1 MIQLENNRRYLC
13 QWELNARVQLD
24 GYKPGTR
31 VEFSARNDCKNSA
44 LPVSAYEEDG
54 HVYAPVPNI
63 LLQSDGYIRVCV
75 SPSAGDAQKPAEKDI
90 RVVRRDKP
98 ADYVYTET
106 PINSVEDKV
115 DKYWGEEYTG
125 MTLVVG
131 DTGYVTPGRSGTI
144 TAEHDGKGNVTVT
157 LPNGMGFS
165 DDGAGNVT
173 IS

>member
-1 MIQLENNRRYLC
+1 MIELENNRRALY
-13 QWELNARVQLD
+13 QWELNQRVQID
-24 GYKPGTR
+24 GFKPGTR
-31 VEFSARNDCKNSA
+31 VEFSALYDCKNSS
-44 LPVSAYEEDG
+44 LPVYSYEENG

-63 LLQSDGYIRVCV
+63 LLQSAGYIHVYV
-75 SPSAGDAQKPAEKDI
+75 SPSAGDLQKPQEKDI
-90 RVVRRDKP
+90 RVIRRDKP
-98 ADYVYTET
+98 SDYVYTET

-115 DKYWGEEYTG
+115 DKYWGEGYSG

-131 DTGYVTPGRSGTI
+131 ENGYVAPGRSGTI